1 MDGIKRK
8 INDSL
13 QLRLSVWISA
23 ITFIIG
29 LISCMFSFYSAFLEA
44 NQLQDD
50 QLQQIA
56 ALLNQKV
63 IFSELNRSNEL
74 LGALPIDSEARVYI
88 HSLSNGTTSQ
98 LIPSLTNKLPDGF
111 QSILVQHKLWRVFVK
126 TLTNKERI
134 ALAQDTELRNEIAI
148 DGGLRTLLPTVIL
161 IPLLIVVIN
170 LLIRRSFIPIEE
182 LAHRMDQRT
191 DNELGQ
197 VPTDGIPVEIRP
209 FVGAINRL
217 LARVTQSIETQKR
230 FIADAAHELRSP
242 LTALSLQA
250 ESLDSENLPEPN
262 QSKIQRLKEGLLR
275 ARNLLEQLLTL
286 ARTQGQQQNAF
297 TSVSVGAIFRRV
309 LEDLMPLA
317 LKKNLDI
324 GVVSE
329 DDATLFYNE
338 TEIFSLI
345 KNIVDNAIRY
355 TPEGGQI
362 DLAVSI
368 SDGMVNIMVHDSGA
382 GIPPEE
388 IHRVFDPFFRVPGN
402 QEIGSGLGLS
412 IVKSIIEKIN
422 GHIYL
427 ENKGISPDTTG
438 LKVTISIPDSYLS
451 SV

>member
-1 MDGIKRK
+1 M
-8 INDSL
+8 
-13 QLRLSVWISA
+13 
-23 ITFIIG
+23 
-29 LISCMFSFYSAFLEA
+29 
-44 NQLQDD
+44 
-50 QLQQIA
+50 
-56 ALLNQKV
+56 
-63 IFSELNRSNEL
+63 
-74 LGALPIDSEARVYI
+74 
-88 HSLSNGTTSQ
+88 
-98 LIPSLTNKLPDGF
+98 
-111 QSILVQHKLWRVFVK
+111 
-126 TLTNKERI
+126 
-134 ALAQDTELRNEIAI
+134 
-148 DGGLRTLLPTVIL
+148 
-161 IPLLIVVIN
+161 
-170 LLIRRSFIPIEE
+170 PIEE

-191 DNELGQ
+191 DHELGQ
-197 VPTDGIPVEIRP
+197 VPTDGIPIEVRP

-217 LARVTQSIETQKR
+217 LARVTQSVETQKR

-250 ESLDSENLPEPN
+250 ESLDSVNLSEPN

-286 ARTQGQQQNAF
+286 ARTQGHLQNVS
-297 TSVSVGAIFRRV
+297 TSVSVGEIFRRV

-317 LKKNLDI
+317 LRKQLNI

-329 DDATLFYNE
+329 EDVTLFGNE
-338 TEIFSLI
+338 TEISTLI

-362 DLAVSI
+362 DLSV
-368 SDGMVNIMVHDSGA
+368 GVNNEKVNIIVHDSGA

-388 IHRVFDPFFRVPGN
+388 IDRVFDPFFRVAGN

-412 IVKSIIEKIN
+412 IVKNIIEKMN

-427 ENKGISPDTTG
+427 ENKGILPDTSG